1 MTTTTELCSRHNDSV
16 FDVVV
21 IGGGQSGLAIGRQLQ
36 QRGRS
41 FLIVDAGPET
51 GHVWRSRWD
60 SLTLFTAARYSGL
73 PGLPFPGDPDSYP
86 TKDAVAQYLHH
97 YATTFGLPIRH
108 NTRVTRVTRDGA
120 GFSVH
125 TDGETFHA
133 AQVVVATGPFQ
144 IPVIPAVA
152 DAIGPDIVQ
161 LHSSGVPQPR
171 TAPRRAG
178 PGRRRRQLRCADRGR
193 TAPNPARHP
202 RERICHPLTAATD
215 SGPRPVLVAHHNG
228 LVHRTGG
235 VPVGPAIPEQ
245 RRAGHR
251 DQHPA
256 AGQGRCHRAPPGHR
270 HRRHHG
276 DLRRRRHDHPGR
288 HRVGHRI
295 PLRLLL
301 HRHHRRHRSLPAHRS
316 TSAGSAPSPAC
327 TSSACPGSTPG
338 DRRCSASSAPTPH
351 TSPTTLRP
359 HPPPHRCLLPDAA
372 PPLIPAISPARPE
385 PAPTKT
391 QAIRFQ
397 VRRPVMSL
405 HHSSIQDTACTATG
419 VRPPTATMP
428 RRSQPSVPP

>member
-1 MTTTTELCSRHNDSV
+1 MTTTIERWTSQVTRS
-16 FDVVV
+16 FDVLV
-21 IGGGQSGLAIGRQLQ
+21 IGAGQSGLAIGRQLQ

-73 PGLPFPGDPDSYP
+73 PGLPFPGDPDSHP
-86 TKDAVAQYLHH
+86 TKDAVAQYLRR

-120 GFSVH
+120 GFTVH

-152 DAIGPDIVQ
+152 GRDRPGHRAAAQ
-161 LHSSGVPQPR
+161 LRLPQPR
-171 TAPRRAG
+171 TATRRAG
-178 PGRRRRQLRCADRGR
+178 PGRRRRQLRRADRGR
-193 TAPNPARHP
+193 TAPDPAGGAGHRIGHP
-202 RERICHPLTAATD
+202 HTAATD
-215 SGPRPVLVAHHNG
+215 SGPRPVLVAHHDG
-228 LVHRTGG
+228 TVHRTGA

-270 HRRHHG
+270 RRRHHG
-276 DLRRRRHDHPGR
+276 DLRRRHHDHPGGD
-288 HRVGHRI
+288 RVGHRV

-301 HRHHRRHRSLPAHRS
+301 HRHHRRHRHRRRTGPPARA
-316 TSAGSAPSPAC
+316 SARSPAC
-327 TSSACPGSTPG
+327 TSSACPWQHTRGS
-338 DRRCSASSAPTPH
+338 A
-351 TSPTTLRP
+351 
-359 HPPPHRCLLPDAA
+359 LLGFVGADAA
-372 PPLIPAISPARPE
+372 HIADHIAAAPAAVPVPA
-385 PAPTKT
+385 A
-391 QAIRFQ
+391 
-397 VRRPVMSL
+397 
-405 HHSSIQDTACTATG
+405 
-419 VRPPTATMP
+419 
-428 RRSQPSVPP
+428 